1 MSIKQGLIL
10 IPDIT
15 GYTAFVHHAKLEHS
29 ERTISNL
36 LQSLID
42 TAPEWLDMCEIEGD
56 AILFFKF
63 GPSPDFQTLYAQIKR
78 WFGAFHETLATM
90 VHIDDCGCEAC
101 QEMAN
106 LTLKVIGHYGEIGI
120 LQVGDIR
127 KLIGSDVILA
137 HRLLKNQI
145 SEREYF
151 LLTDILAESA
161 KTTEWAD
168 IRLRTHEENYPVYGQ
183 VSLKVLDLAPLL
195 PNPAPN

>member
-1 MSIKQGLIL
+1 MNIKQGLML

-15 GYTAFVHHAKLEHS
+15 GYTAFVHTAKLEHA
-29 ERTISNL
+29 EPTISNL
-36 LQSLID
+36 LQSLMD
-42 TAPEWLDMCEIEGD
+42 AAPEWLDMCEIEGD

-90 VHIDDCGCEAC
+90 VHIDHCECEAC

-120 LQVGDIR
+120 LQVGDKR
-127 KLIGSDVILA
+127 KLIGSDVIPA

-151 LLTDILAESA
+151 LLTDALVESA
-161 KTTEWAD
+161 KMGEGAE
-168 IRLRTHEENYPVYGQ
+168 IRLRTHAENYPVYGQ
-183 VSLKVLDLAPLL
+183 VPLKVLDLAPLL
-195 PNPAPN
+195 PNPGLK